1 MDLAFY
7 NSGVL
12 HEIPK
17 MYKHGVGFGYVPLAY
32 FPGFPFPEHLFPGS
46 PGYPGIDR
54 FDVFFYSKLNK
65 YVHYSYVLKL

>member
-1 MDLAFY
+1 MKITVHPKTIKLKTVLA
-7 NSGVL
+7 
-12 HEIPK
+12 
-17 MYKHGVGFGYVPLAY
+17 VGFGYVPLAY